1 MISRWSSERKGSA
14 SKRRRRIEVSA
25 VGACPILH
33 RSVGI
38 LFVAR
43 DEKSLKEEEEE
54 EE

>member
-1 MISRWSSERKGSA
+1 VISRWSSERKGSA